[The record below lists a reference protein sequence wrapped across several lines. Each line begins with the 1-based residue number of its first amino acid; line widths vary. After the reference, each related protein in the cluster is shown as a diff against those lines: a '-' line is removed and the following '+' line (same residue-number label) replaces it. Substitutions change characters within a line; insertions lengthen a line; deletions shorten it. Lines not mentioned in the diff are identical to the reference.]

1 MCKDFLSS
9 VSLRPCSGKG
19 LEVTL
24 SDSSHVK
31 TLYMCGMPIC
41 FRPGLYQTISC
52 HVVDKLSSKLVL
64 GMEWLTS
71 VNPTIQWFD
80 YEVDLAFDN
89 SVVTL
94 HG

>member
-1 MCKDFLSS
+1 MCDI
-9 VSLRPCSGKG
+9 
-19 LEVTL
+19 
-24 SDSSHVK
+24 
-31 TLYMCGMPIC
+31 PIC
-41 FRPGLYQTISC
+41 FRPGLCHVVSC

-71 VNPTIQWFD
+71 VNPTIRWFD

>member
-1 MCKDFLSS
+1 MCDI
-9 VSLRPCSGKG
+9 
-19 LEVTL
+19 
-24 SDSSHVK
+24 
-31 TLYMCGMPIC
+31 PIC
-41 FRPGLYQTISC
+41 FRPGLCQIVSY

-64 GMEWLTS
+64 GKEWLTT
-71 VNPTIQWFD
+71 VNPTIRWFE

>member
-1 MCKDFLSS
+1 MCDI
-9 VSLRPCSGKG
+9 
-19 LEVTL
+19 
-24 SDSSHVK
+24 
-31 TLYMCGMPIC
+31 PIC
-41 FRPGLYQTISC
+41 FRPGLCKIVSC

-80 YEVDLAFDN
+80 YEVDLDFDN
-89 SVVTL
+89 SVVIL